1 MPWLKSEG
9 KMPQNEKVWELS
21 DAAYRL
27 MDAGRHYA
35 VQNMTDGHV
44 PISRISAL
52 TPKPATKLVIHEVVK
67 ARLWHQ
73 LPDIC
78 VSCTQQRKD
87 HGAGALPKTG
97 YLVHDFL
104 IYNPSKAEYE
114 ASQRQRHV
122 AGKVGAQARWTR
134 QGDGGPHGESD
145 REPHGE
151 PHNGSHGEPH
161 AKRAQSH
168 SDSLSGS
175 PGEMLA
181 PYPVSRTPVPVATA
195 TRTPG
200 ADETE
205 PEIPGTDTRGPAGT
219 AAKAAGG
226 TRGGP
231 KDAPIRHISDAL
243 RRATS

>member
-9 KMPQNEKVWELS
+9 KMPGHEKVWELS

-35 VQNMTDGHV
+35 VQNLTDGHV

-52 TPKPATKLVIHEVVK
+52 TPKPATKVVIHEVVRAK
-67 ARLWHQ
+67 LWHV

-78 VSCTQQRKD
+78 ESCVKLRKQR
-87 HGAGALPKTG
+87 HAGPLPKTG

-104 IYNPSKAEYE
+104 MYNPSRAEWE

-134 QGDGGPHGESD
+134 PSDGESHGESHPKQPESD
-145 REPHGE
+145 SE
-151 PHNGSHGEPH
+151 SHGEPH
-161 AKRAQSH
+161 PKATESH
-168 SDSLSGS
+168 SDSLGEP

-181 PYPVSRTPVPVATA
+181 PYPVSRNPVPVAIA

-200 ADETE
+200 ADDAE
-205 PEIPGTDTRGPAGT
+205 PEIPPGT
-219 AAKAAGG
+219 AAKAAGVRG
-226 TRGGP
+226 T
-231 KDAPIRHISDAL
+231 KAPPHISAAVGQVVAGIGA
-243 RRATS
+243 RR